1 MIAPF
6 VQVYGPWI
14 TVAAAACTIIGF
26 LWRIVHRVGEV
37 LTTVRQLDE
46 VAPVILEIAEEF
58 KSDSGS
64 TLKDKI
70 DAIELMAQ
78 RAEQNSAL
86 ALAATKLQ
94 DQVLAG
100 ICAKLSPKVGRA
112 KR

>member
-1 MIAPF
+1 M
-6 VQVYGPWI
+6 V
-14 TVAAAACTIIGF
+14 
-26 LWRIVHRVGEV
+26 
-37 LTTVRQLDE
+37 LDE
-46 VAPVILEIAEEF
+46 RANGETDPDKRYEFAEKHPEIAEEF